1 MNSLVYNR
9 DTLVSLSSNRFTL
22 PAGTWEI
29 AWNAPFAP
37 GSGGERQHQSML
49 YNFTDNA
56 AVKRGM
62 SSTLAGSVNNE
73 TGQQLSQGSA
83 VVTITGSKAFE
94 IRSRVNAVSAI
105 THVRNDAGRRSTC

>member
-1 MNSLVYNR
+1 LNSLVYNR

-49 YNFTDNA
+49 YNFTDSA
-56 AVKRGM
+56 EVKRGM

-83 VVTITGSKAFE
+83 VVTIPGSKAFE